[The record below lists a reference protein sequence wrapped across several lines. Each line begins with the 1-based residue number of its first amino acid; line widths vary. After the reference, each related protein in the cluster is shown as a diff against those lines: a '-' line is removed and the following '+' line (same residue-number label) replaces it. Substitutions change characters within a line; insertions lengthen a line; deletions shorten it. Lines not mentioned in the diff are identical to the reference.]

1 MLTKPNL
8 MNTYMQTIN
17 LSELIAVIQQM
28 EQQKFLWFE
37 LENGPLIETGVEEI
51 RKLDATELREYYN
64 IWKKSIVE
72 LNSVLDPVLYED
84 EIDSKEAVASFV
96 QELKDCAAHMQES
109 NKIVIFSQYIRAFYQ
124 KLNAYVMTLIICR

>member
-28 EQQKFLWFE
+28 EQQKPLWFE

-51 RKLDATELREYYN
+51 RKLDPTELKDYYN
-64 IWKKSIVE
+64 IWKKSIAE
-72 LNSVLDPVLYED
+72 LNNVLDPALYED
-84 EIDSKEAVASFV
+84 EIDSKETVATFV
-96 QELKDCAAHMQES
+96 QELKEYAARMQEC
-109 NKIVIFSQYIRAFYQ
+109 NKVAMFSQYIRVFYQ
-124 KLNAYVMTLIICR
+124 KLNTYVTAIIICR